1 MSKLLIAIVLLA
13 PGRLVS
19 ADNQW
24 TLQTSTLTYQV
35 SHPMHHVEDASH
47 AAKGKGV
54 CGTEECNFLVA
65 VPVKSFDSGD
75 SNRDLHMLQVVRGA
89 EYPMIVVRARFPK
102 PAEGSSTIH
111 ADVTVQFA
119 GQTFEYKQL
128 PFQAVR
134 QGNETRV
141 SGTIPATL
149 SDFKIRPPEFLM
161 IPIKNEIPVTVE
173 TTWRAAG

>member
-1 MSKLLIAIVLLA
+1 HRVGARCRGLGNGRSFRGRDCIRIFQVLSYMSKLLIAIVLLA

-35 SHPMHHVEDASH
+35 SHPMHHVEGASH

-75 SNRDLHMLQVVRGA
+75 SNRDLHML
-89 EYPMIVVRARFPK
+89 
-102 PAEGSSTIH
+102 
-111 ADVTVQFA
+111 
-119 GQTFEYKQL
+119 
-128 PFQAVR
+128 
-134 QGNETRV
+134 
-141 SGTIPATL
+141 
-149 SDFKIRPPEFLM
+149 
-161 IPIKNEIPVTVE
+161 
-173 TTWRAAG
+173 